1 MHDQTMEYL
10 ALTKSNFLMLI
21 WFPLVPLHKQEYL
34 RLCQTFAEIV
44 NMMQQ
49 YFDVTEKMKQIKRS
63 RKDTFQFN

>member
-1 MHDQTMEYL
+1 
-10 ALTKSNFLMLI
+10 MLI

-63 RKDTFQFN
+63 GNDTFQFN